1 MTEPEPAVPVCECGQ
16 VKFRTNG
23 AYVCRHCDRADCP
36 YAEKKQVHLCERH
49 KRYEEAMKQKVVT
62 WYVYK

>member
-1 MTEPEPAVPVCECGQ
+1 MTETESAVPVCECGQ

-23 AYVCRHCDRADCP
+23 AYVCRHCDRGDCP
-36 YAEKKQVHLCERH
+36 YALSNQTAKCERH
-49 KRYEEAMKQKVVT
+49 KAYEKAMKAKIDK